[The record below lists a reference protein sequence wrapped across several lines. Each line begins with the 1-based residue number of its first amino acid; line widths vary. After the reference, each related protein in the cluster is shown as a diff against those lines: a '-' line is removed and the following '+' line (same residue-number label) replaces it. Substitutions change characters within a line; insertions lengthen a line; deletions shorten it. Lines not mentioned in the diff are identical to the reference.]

1 MAQKRK
7 TKKIDSNYMDLIFIH
22 NPERKWTTRE
32 DGIVVIDMENK
43 GFYHKI
49 AQKFFHKPKVSHIAL
64 DAHGTA
70 LWNVLDGKHTV
81 FDVVN
86 LMKETFPEEEERML
100 NRVITFL
107 HTLQVNKFIL
117 TNDSL
122 SKNRKK

>member
-1 MAQKRK
+1 MSQKRK
-7 TKKIDSNYMDLIFIH
+7 TKKIDSNYMDMILVH

-32 DGIVVIDMENK
+32 DGIVVIDMENR

-70 LWNVLDGKHTV
+70 LWNALDGKHTV

-86 LMKETFPEEEERML
+86 LMKETFPEEEEQML

-122 SKNRKK
+122 FKNKKK